1 MNMKK
6 IAILLTANVMYSFA
20 VAYFLVPSGMVSGGI
35 TGLAI
40 GLSNGFGIS
49 KELTSGCCS

>member
-49 KELTSGCCS
+49 RSSPSGCCS